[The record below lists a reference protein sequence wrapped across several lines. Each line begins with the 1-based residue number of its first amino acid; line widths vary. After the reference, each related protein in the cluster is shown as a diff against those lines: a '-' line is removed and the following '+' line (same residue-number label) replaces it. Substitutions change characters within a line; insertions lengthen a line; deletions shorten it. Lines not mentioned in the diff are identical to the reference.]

1 MTYAAATRYV
11 EGLAI
16 LGMRFGLERMIRLLG
31 ALGEPHRTASAI
43 QVVGT
48 NGKSSTSRLASACLR
63 SQGARVG
70 TYLSPHIV
78 GWRERIEV
86 DQRAVGQAPFARAIA
101 AVRDAAAALDLQDDE
116 GVTQF
121 EVLTAAAFTV
131 FAEANLDAV
140 VIEAG
145 LGGRYDA
152 TNVMG
157 PDTVL
162 VLTNVALEHTEL
174 LGTTEAQ
181 IAAEKLAIAAD
192 GSDQLIIGRLSKRAQ
207 SAVSDECQARSLSGW
222 RVGHEIQV
230 AEGPR
235 GVDVTTPFEHYS
247 ALPLPLHGAF
257 QRDNLAVAV
266 AAAERRLG
274 TPMRIGPLRRAVGRV
289 TMAGR
294 LEVVGDRPLVIL
306 DGAHNPAGVEAM
318 AGSITAIVGGR
329 RTVAVVSI
337 LGDKDAAAMVGP
349 LAGVC
354 AAVIATR
361 SSHPRA
367 AAPAVIAHL
376 AKLAGMETQIVDD
389 PLEAV
394 RHAHALVGEAGAILV
409 CGSLYLLADV
419 RDAVMTGVST
429 GAGMLSDR
437 ARRTGNEGV
446 GYH

>member
-1 MTYAAATRYV
+1 MTYATATRYV

-16 LGMRFGLERMIRLLG
+16 LGMRFGLERMVRLLE
-31 ALGEPHRTASAI
+31 ALGDPHRVAPAI
-43 QVVGT
+43 HVVGT
-48 NGKSSTSRLASACLR
+48 NGKSSTCRLAAACLR

-70 TYLSPHIV
+70 TYLSPHVV

-86 DQRAVGQAPFARAIA
+86 DQRAVSQVAFARAIA
-101 AVRDAAAALDLQDDE
+101 EVRDAAAGLDLSDDD

-121 EVLTAAAFTV
+121 EVLTAAAFAV
-131 FAEANLDAV
+131 FATANLDVV

-152 TNVMG
+152 TNVMAPG
-157 PDTVL
+157 AIT

-174 LGTTEAQ
+174 LGTTEAE
-181 IAAEKLAIAAD
+181 IAAEKLAVVPD
-192 GSDQLIIGRLSKRAQ
+192 ESDRLIIGRLSRRAQ
-207 SAVSDECQARSLSGW
+207 GPVARECGARGLVPW
-222 RVGHEIQV
+222 RVGHEIGL

-235 GVDVTTPFEHYS
+235 GVDVITPTGAYS

-257 QRDNLAVAV
+257 QRDNLAAAI

-274 TPMRIGPLRRAVGRV
+274 SPMRIGPLRRAVGRV
-289 TMAGR
+289 RMPGR
-294 LEVVGDRPLVIL
+294 LEVVPGRPIVVL

-318 AGSITAIVGGR
+318 AGSLETVVGRR

-337 LGDKDAAAMVGP
+337 LGDKDATAMVAP

-354 AAVIATR
+354 HALIATR

-367 AAPAVIAHL
+367 AASDVIVHL
-376 AKLAGMETQIVDD
+376 ATLAGIDARIVED
-389 PLEAV
+389 PLDAIRCARVLAGPRGAV
-394 RHAHALVGEAGAILV
+394 LV

-419 RDAVMTGVST
+419 REAVIAVK
-429 GAGMLSDR
+429 
-437 ARRTGNEGV
+437 
-446 GYH
+446 

>member
-16 LGMRFGLERMIRLLG
+16 LGMRFGLERMIRLLS
-31 ALGEPHRTASAI
+31 ALGDPHRTAPAI

-48 NGKSSTSRLASACLR
+48 NGKSSTARLASACMR

-101 AVRDAAAALDLQDDE
+101 AVSDATAALDLQDDD

-131 FAEANLDAV
+131 FAEANLDAM

-152 TNVMG
+152 TNVMA
-157 PDTVL
+157 PDTVV

-174 LGTTEAQ
+174 LGTTEAR
-181 IAAEKLAIAAD
+181 IAAEKLAVAPD
-192 GSDQLIIGRLSKRAQ
+192 GSDRLIIGRLSRRAQ
-207 SAVSDECQARSLSGW
+207 VAVSEECRARSLSAW

-230 AEGPR
+230 TDGPR
-235 GVDVTTPFEHYS
+235 GVDVTTPIERYA
-247 ALPLPLHGAF
+247 ALPLMLHGAF

-274 TPMRIGPLRRAVGRV
+274 APMRIGPLRRAVGRV
-289 TMAGR
+289 TMPGR

-318 AGSITAIVGGR
+318 AASILAITGGR

-337 LGDKDAAAMVGP
+337 LGDKDAAAMVAP

-376 AKLAGMETQIVDD
+376 AKLEGMETQVIED
-389 PLEAV
+389 PLDAI
-394 RHAHALVGEAGAILV
+394 RHARALAGEAGAMLV

-419 RDAVMTGVST
+419 RGAVMTGV
-429 GAGMLSDR
+429 ADMLVD
-437 ARRTGNEGV
+437 RTGWT
-446 GYH
+446 